1 MINLK
6 LEIEGTTALRGKI
19 SISGSKNATLPLMVC
34 SILTDDL
41 LILNN
46 VPNISDVL
54 MLANLLKQVGVEVI
68 YLEDKKRMYLK
79 RNKIQINLQ
88 SEDVHKIR
96 ASYYIMGALVACR
109 KNFKTSYPGGCSFTK
124 RPIDYQKITIGLF
137 LKRKK
142 LTIKTIVFDFFK
154 NQLEQPLILYI
165 YR

>member
-109 KNFKTSYPGGCSFTK
+109 KNFKTS
-124 RPIDYQKITIGLF
+124 
-137 LKRKK
+137 
-142 LTIKTIVFDFFK
+142 
-154 NQLEQPLILYI
+154 
-165 YR
+165 

>member
-1 MINLK
+1 
-6 LEIEGTTALRGKI
+6 
-19 SISGSKNATLPLMVC
+19 MVC

-96 ASYYIMGALVACR
+96 ASYYIMGALVAC
-109 KNFKTSYPGGCSFTK
+109 
-124 RPIDYQKITIGLF
+124 QKKF
-137 LKRKK
+137 
-142 LTIKTIVFDFFK
+142 
-154 NQLEQPLILYI
+154 
-165 YR
+165 